1 MEALNN
7 NHIMLILNKI
17 KSRVNETYHQKWTA
31 EAGAECYQKETE
43 KLDFKIEYLN
53 NDIARIE
60 EDIKEITPQI
70 GTLEEQYK
78 ILMDTYSISQQSYT
92 FQKSHIE
99 CITEK
104 AKMRK
109 EEGDNILRK
118 YTQHLESR
126 TKHLQE
132 TNPTFKILRELQV
145 ELKKEQFNIKMLQ
158 FTRKQQILVEETKY
172 KIQQKMYY
180 QDFIVFAKA
189 WLEKKYFDEST
200 KKLQEVSSRE
210 KELMKKLLKLDA
222 DIKEKQ
228 KYRHVKKVDQRQEES
243 QIALKTKL
251 IAEAP
256 LKSKNDNCFSKRSE
270 NLNNLFLKPNYISS
284 LPSAKQTQNVTKLN
298 ILENKVIRPRNVETT
313 LGNENKNKE
322 EKNMALS
329 KKLQQVVQNVQ
340 NMKERQASFKENKLR
355 KRFCS
360 KQSFKTDGKNEEN
373 GNNNG
378 ARGAFVPTVPLSAI
392 QNVNRDIRPSQ
403 ESVTTITLS
412 QDHDALNLLS
422 QESGTNTQ
430 TKLREF
436 RYDSDMA
443 HQRLNT
449 NQQKRFPERTENLPA
464 IPENTCNKNE
474 LHQYVPGTDGSNCRT
489 IETRLGN
496 QFEKYN
502 MFMANNNKSE
512 YFSRNNII
520 DADKNGFDKNLP
532 SSSQASSKGSLKN
545 PDNEKSSIFENKFG
559 IQPDKITQN
568 SSNINNSNLFSSNT
582 NKGNN
587 MEGDNH
593 KFHMPFS
600 MVQSDMNPNK
610 QYAQQ
615 QYHFEENL
623 NNSRHNT
630 FKKQKLEVENVA
642 DNSLLNI
649 SLDMNNYG
657 AEFSQ
662 QNRDESKMLELNGS
676 QYNFGNITGFMP
688 SPMGD
693 FPMSP
698 EFNTSVLKDQ
708 NQKGSEMTFSGQ
720 GFAFSQMDNTFGF
733 KF

>member
-1 MEALNN
+1 
-7 NHIMLILNKI
+7 
-17 KSRVNETYHQKWTA
+17 
-31 EAGAECYQKETE
+31 
-43 KLDFKIEYLN
+43 
-53 NDIARIE
+53 
-60 EDIKEITPQI
+60 
-70 GTLEEQYK
+70 
-78 ILMDTYSISQQSYT
+78 
-92 FQKSHIE
+92 
-99 CITEK
+99 
-104 AKMRK
+104 
-109 EEGDNILRK
+109 
-118 YTQHLESR
+118 
-126 TKHLQE
+126 
-132 TNPTFKILRELQV
+132 
-145 ELKKEQFNIKMLQ
+145 
-158 FTRKQQILVEETKY
+158 
-172 KIQQKMYY
+172 
-180 QDFIVFAKA
+180 
-189 WLEKKYFDEST
+189 
-200 KKLQEVSSRE
+200 
-210 KELMKKLLKLDA
+210 
-222 DIKEKQ
+222 
-228 KYRHVKKVDQRQEES
+228 
-243 QIALKTKL
+243 
-251 IAEAP
+251 
-256 LKSKNDNCFSKRSE
+256 
-270 NLNNLFLKPNYISS
+270 
-284 LPSAKQTQNVTKLN
+284 
-298 ILENKVIRPRNVETT
+298 
-313 LGNENKNKE
+313 
-322 EKNMALS
+322 MALS

-373 GNNNG
+373 GNING

-600 MVQSDMNPNK
+600 MVQS
-610 QYAQQ
+610 
-615 QYHFEENL
+615 
-623 NNSRHNT
+623 
-630 FKKQKLEVENVA
+630 V
-642 DNSLLNI
+642 NI